1 MKQRT
6 LFDSFLTKPVANV
19 DPEPLVP
26 SPVVNFP
33 SATPNPPLDKQENA
47 TPPVTDK
54 DISVDKPLVEDRA
67 FTFPYLIILPLITV
81 GFFGV
86 GSDKPFTVS
95 NISLIGVPPER
106 ERSPSVVFVEEISEI
121 SLKPSTHVT
130 KKEHLTLR
138 LGDSKADGKSLDQP
152 IVIASS
158 PVEGPAATYPRLNKP
173 IHPFFQLKLKT
184 TAPRIPQVPKR
195 SWAVHPA
202 HVAPYPSIQHTRGP
216 QTAALDTPLTV
227 FPRRNTPRQTPHLH
241 NPDNPDS
248 YKFLSR
254 STNVENELDNPW
266 THFTSGKPSRNGHK
280 LGNPSSSPVMLD
292 GPATSRRPWSD
303 KWRPSCAEEV
313 LGNEKCSVYLRNW
326 LHALELQ
333 LEDTTAPTTDVAAVE
348 TLKGNSKPS
357 GRGTKRARVV
367 RAVDKTRRK
376 KSRLDSDEEDNW
388 IVHTDDESDDEI
400 ETYSE
405 CDALGEPLPSF
416 PASSPSSSTVH
427 GPETEPSQYQDLGQ
441 LHNTILLSGPH
452 GTGKTASVYAC
463 AEELGWDVFEVY
475 PGIGRRNG
483 ANVDNLVGEV
493 GKNHLVNQNR
503 LSGEVLKSFLK
514 HKGNPEVTD
523 TELSSS
529 PVYSPRK
536 KASPTVGSETTTKDR
551 MRQSLILL
559 EEVDILFKEDT
570 NFWTTVTRIIKECKR
585 PVICTCNGE
594 WE

>member
-1 MKQRT
+1 M
-6 LFDSFLTKPVANV
+6 
-19 DPEPLVP
+19 
-26 SPVVNFP
+26 
-33 SATPNPPLDKQENA
+33 
-47 TPPVTDK
+47 
-54 DISVDKPLVEDRA
+54 
-67 FTFPYLIILPLITV
+67 
-81 GFFGV
+81 
-86 GSDKPFTVS
+86 
-95 NISLIGVPPER
+95 
-106 ERSPSVVFVEEISEI
+106 EEISEI
-121 SLKPSTHVT
+121 SLKPSTYVT

-158 PVEGPAATYPRLNKP
+158 PVEGPAATYPKLNKP
-173 IHPFFQLKLKT
+173 IHPFFQPKLKT
-184 TAPRIPQVPKR
+184 TAPRVPQVPKR
-195 SWAVHPA
+195 SWTTVHPA
-202 HVAPYPSIQHTRGP
+202 RVAPYPSIQHTRGP

-227 FPRRNTPRQTPHLH
+227 FPRRIAPRQTPHLH
-241 NPDNPDS
+241 NPAS
-248 YKFLSR
+248 YKFLRR
-254 STNVENELDNPW
+254 STNVENELGNPW
-266 THFTSGKPSRNGHK
+266 TYFTPGKPSLSGHK
-280 LGNPSSSPVMLD
+280 SGNPFSSPLMLD
-292 GPATSRRPWSD
+292 GPPTSRRPWSE

-326 LHALELQ
+326 LRALELQ
-333 LEDTTAPTTDVAAVE
+333 LEDSTAPTTDAAVE
-348 TLKGNSKPS
+348 TVKGKSKPS

-376 KSRLDSDEEDNW
+376 RSRLDSDEEDNW
-388 IVHTDDESDDEI
+388 IVHTDDEFDDEI

-405 CDALGEPLPSF
+405 LDAFGEPSPSF
-416 PASSPSSSTVH
+416 PASSPLSSTAH
-427 GPETEPSQYQDLGQ
+427 GPETEPTQYQDLGQ

-503 LSGEVLKSFLK
+503 LSGEVFLK

-523 TELSSS
+523 TELSSA

-536 KASPTVGSETTTKDR
+536 KASPAVGPETISKDR

-559 EEVDILFKEDT
+559 EEVDILFKEDA